1 MSFTIEPRPI
11 VSVRN
16 HGLNTHVLIQEL
28 SADDE
33 EIVVDW
39 SSGTAKSNISNCT
52 DAFVN
57 NVVEK
62 AGQSFELENRQ
73 MN

>member
-1 MSFTIEPRPI
+1 M
-11 VSVRN
+11 
-16 HGLNTHVLIQEL
+16 QL